1 MSEITEKKYTV
12 PMVALRG
19 LTVMPNMVI
28 HFDLSREMSIKAVEQ
43 ALNEG
48 QKVFLVA
55 QKDPGE
61 DMPTQ
66 DSLYEIGTVA
76 WIKQVTKLPNQ
87 ISRVMVEGW
96 KKAKLVEIDEQED
109 AYMRATVEEIE
120 IAKEE
125 LEQQEEEALI
135 RSLKD
140 VFATYVKFFPKVGKS
155 LGRYFNEKNSLDFLI
170 NQVAINTPFSYE
182 QKQSLLEVTDL
193 REQATILI
201 TMLMNEAQVASIRAQ
216 LAAKVKEKIDKHQRE
231 YVLREQMSVVREELG
246 DKDPYSDIEQ
256 FEQALEKLKADKEVK
271 DKIRKQIA
279 RFKNVMGASSEGAVE
294 RTYIE
299 TLLEMP
305 WNKASKDMLDM
316 HKSEMILDRD
326 HYGMEKVKER
336 ILEYLAVRSLT
347 SNGDAPIVCLVGPPG
362 TGKTSIARSIAESLN
377 RKYVRICLGGVRD
390 EAEIRGHRRTY
401 IGAMPGRI
409 ANGIKEAGVC
419 NPLILLD
426 EIDKVSSDHKGD
438 TSSALLEV
446 LDPEQNC
453 HFRDHYIE
461 IPLDLSKVL
470 FIATANDASSIPR
483 PLLDRMDIIEVESYT
498 ANEKY
503 HIAKK
508 HLISKQFEKNG
519 IKQEQL
525 VISDGALR
533 NVIAYYTKE
542 AGVRGLERQI
552 GKLCRKAARQLVENK
567 DKKLKVN
574 SQNLEKYLGKPKVR
588 KDKANEMDDIGIVR
602 GLAWT
607 SVGGDT
613 LQIEVNVMPG
623 EGKMELTGKLG
634 DVMKES
640 ARIGLSYIRSIAS
653 GYSID
658 ATYFKEHD
666 FHIHIPEGAVPKD
679 GPSAGIT
686 MATAIFSAITKIPVK
701 CKVAMTGEITL
712 RGRVLPIGGLK
723 EKMLAA
729 KMAGIETVLVPFE
742 NERDVDEISKEI
754 KAGLE
759 ICYMHTMDEV
769 LEKALVSMP
778 MQVRK
783 DTGKRKVR

>member
-96 KKAKLVEIDEQED
+96 KKARLVEIDEQED

-419 NPLILLD
+419 NPLMLLD

-461 IPLDLSKVL
+461 IPLDLSEVL

-552 GKLCRKAARQLVENK
+552 GKLCRKAARQLVDNK
-567 DKKLKVN
+567 DKKLKVS
-574 SQNLEKYLGKPKVR
+574 SQNLEKYLGKQKVR
-588 KDKANEMDDIGIVR
+588 KDKANEKDDIGIVR

-613 LQIEVNVMPG
+613 LQIEVNIMPG
-623 EGKMELTGKLG
+623 EGKLELTGKLG

-640 ARIGLSYIRSIAS
+640 AKIGLSYIRSIAS
-653 GYSID
+653 EYDID

-666 FHIHIPEGAVPKD
+666 IHIHIPEGAVPKD

-686 MATAIFSAITKIPVK
+686 MATAVFSAITEIPVK

>member
-48 QKVFLVA
+48 QKVLLVA

-96 KKAKLVEIDEQED
+96 KKARLVEIDEQED

-419 NPLILLD
+419 NPLMLLD

>member
-96 KKAKLVEIDEQED
+96 KKARLVEIDEQED

-419 NPLILLD
+419 NPLMLLD

-653 GYSID
+653 EYSID

>member
-96 KKAKLVEIDEQED
+96 KKARLVEIDEQED

-305 WNKASKDMLDM
+305 WNKASKDMLDI

-419 NPLILLD
+419 NPLMLLD